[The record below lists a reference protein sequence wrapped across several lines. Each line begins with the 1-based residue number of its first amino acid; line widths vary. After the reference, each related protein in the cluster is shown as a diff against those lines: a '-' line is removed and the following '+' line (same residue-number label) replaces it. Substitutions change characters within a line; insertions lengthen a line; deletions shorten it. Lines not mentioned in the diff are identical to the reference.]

1 MRMKTPQR
9 VLAIIGGAFLLGTGQ
24 ALIMDP
30 IVLGPVNLTPG
41 TEGTKGGPARVTV
54 PKIESD
60 PVVDPSIVTDPIDAA
75 PEQTGETVNE
85 PTNEPGNGRLSA
97 TYSGLPLDALLD
109 ATVPEGTLTLRESR
123 KLWEDGMYFIDA
135 RHDFEFEAGH
145 IQFAAL
151 LPAQMF
157 DTDIK
162 HANRVM
168 DSIPMDAT
176 IVLYC
181 VGGDCD
187 ASKNTA
193 ALLEQYGY
201 QDLRIMGAGYEHWVA
216 AGFETS
222 TGLNSDGEVSP

>member
-9 VLAIIGGAFLLGTGQ
+9 VLAIVGGAFLLGTGQ

-41 TEGTKGGPARVTV
+41 TEGAKGGPARVTM

-60 PVVDPSIVTDPIDAA
+60 PVVDPPEVIDPIITA
-75 PEQTGETVNE
+75 PEQSDE
-85 PTNEPGNGRLSA
+85 PVDASEYTRNPSA
-97 TYSGLPLDALLD
+97 TYSGSPLDALLD
-109 ATVPEGTLTLRESR
+109 APVPVGTLTLREAR

-145 IQFAAL
+145 IQYAAL

-157 DTDIK
+157 DSDIE

-168 DSIPMDAT
+168 DSIPLDGT

-222 TGLNSDGEVSP
+222 TGLDSQGVVSP